1 LQIATYSATP
11 AALVAPAAVL
21 GVVLGV
27 DVVAVLACVL
37 AVDAVVAAVVAA
49 GVDVLELL
57 EVELLLPH
65 PAKSA
70 PESSATASNG
80 DRLPIIGPP

>member
-1 LQIATYSATP
+1 
-11 AALVAPAAVL
+11 
-21 GVVLGV
+21 VVLGV
-27 DVVAVLACVL
+27 DAAPVLACVL
-37 AVDAVVAAVVAA
+37 GVDAVVAA

-57 EVELLLPH
+57 EVELLPLLPH

-70 PESSATASNG
+70 PESSATASSG